1 MNFVELTEMRL
12 KKLLIK
18 FLFPSILAML
28 ATSVNILCDTIF
40 ISLGVGKEGL
50 SALGIA
56 IPIYNIYNAVSL
68 LIGMGGATLYSINM
82 GKKKKDKANQ
92 VFSTSIFMAII
103 IGLSISIFGYIFSR
117 NIAIIFGASEEILG
131 LSNEYLKIILLS
143 GINFILSGV
152 LQAFIRNDGAPK
164 LYMIAGITGNMFN
177 VIFDY
182 IFIFVFDMGMR
193 GAAIA
198 TAIAPMVTLIIISIK
213 FIKKSGHLRFKYK
226 LIKIPYITNIFK
238 LGISSSFIE
247 VSGAIV
253 IILFNYILI
262 DMIGEIGVA
271 AYSIISNIA
280 LIGVAILS
288 GISQSIQPIVSVN
301 FGAENYD
308 RVIKT
313 RKAAIY
319 LALAFGVTFFL
330 VGNIFTKEIIS
341 FFNNS
346 DQNLIEITTR
356 GMKIYFSAFIFIGIN
371 MVNISFFQA
380 INHAK
385 ISNTMSIIKSFI
397 LVLVNLY
404 ILPRLFG
411 VDGLWV
417 TIPVAEVITLFIGV
431 FIVKRNMDNI
441 LKCKS

>member
-40 ISLGVGKEGL
+40 ISQGVGKEGL

-56 IPIYNIYNAVSL
+56 IPIYNVYNALSL

-82 GKKKKDKANQ
+82 GKKNNEKANQ
-92 VFSTSIFMAII
+92 VFNTSM
-103 IGLSISIFGYIFSR
+103 
-117 NIAIIFGASEEILG
+117 FGASQQILG
-131 LSNEYLKIILLS
+131 LSDEYLKIILLS

-152 LQAFIRNDGAPK
+152 LQAFIRNDGSPK
-164 LYMIAGITGNMFN
+164 LSMVAGITGNMFN
-177 VIFDY
+177 VVFDY
-182 IFIFVFDMGMR
+182 VFIFVLDMGMR

-198 TAIAPMVTLIIISIK
+198 TAIAPMVTLIIIATK
-213 FIKKSGHLRFKYK
+213 FIKKSGHLRFNYNS
-226 LIKIPYITNIFK
+226 IKIPYITNIFK
-238 LGISSSFIE
+238 VGISSSFIE

-288 GISQSIQPIVSVN
+288 GISQAIQPIVSVN
-301 FGAENYD
+301 FGAEHYD

-319 LALAFGVTFFL
+319 IAIAFGIVFFL
-330 VGNIFTKEIIS
+330 VGNIFTKEVIS

-346 DQNLIEITTR
+346 DLKLIEITAR
-356 GMKIYFSAFIFIGIN
+356 GMRIYFVAFIFIGIN

-380 INHAK
+380 ISHAK
-385 ISNTMSIIKSFI
+385 ISNTMSIIKSFA
-397 LVLVNLY
+397 LVLINLS
-404 ILPRLFG
+404 ILPKVFG
-411 VDGLWV
+411 INGLWS
-417 TIPVAEVITLFIGV
+417 TIPVAEFITLIIGI
-431 FIVKRNMDNI
+431 FIVKYNMNY
-441 LKCKS
+441 LKSKA

>member
-40 ISLGVGKEGL
+40 ISQGVGKEGL

-56 IPIYNIYNAVSL
+56 IPIYNVYNAVSL

-82 GKKKKDKANQ
+82 GKKNNEKANQ
-92 VFSTSIFMAII
+92 VFNTSIFIAII
-103 IGLSISIFGYIFSR
+103 IGLSISIFGYIFSK
-117 NIAIIFGASEEILG
+117 NIAIMFGASQQILG
-131 LSNEYLKIILLS
+131 LSDEYLKIILLS

-164 LYMIAGITGNMFN
+164 LSMVAGITGNMFN
-177 VIFDY
+177 VVFDY
-182 IFIFVFDMGMR
+182 IFIFVLDMGMR

-198 TAIAPMVTLIIISIK
+198 TAIAPIVTLIIIATK
-213 FIKKSGHLRFKYK
+213 FIKKSGHLRFNYK
-226 LIKIPYITNIFK
+226 SIKIPYITNIFK
-238 LGISSSFIE
+238 VGISSSFIE

-288 GISQSIQPIVSVN
+288 GISQAIQPIISVN
-301 FGAENYD
+301 FGAEHYD

-319 LALAFGVTFFL
+319 IAIAFGIVFFL
-330 VGNIFTKEIIS
+330 VGNVFTKEVIS

-346 DQNLIEITTR
+346 DLKLIEITAR
-356 GMKIYFSAFIFIGIN
+356 GMRIYFVAFIFIGIN

-380 INHAK
+380 ISHAK
-385 ISNTMSIIKSFI
+385 ISNTMSIIKSFA
-397 LVLVNLY
+397 LVLINLC
-404 ILPRLFG
+404 ILPKVFG
-411 VDGLWV
+411 INGLWS
-417 TIPVAEVITLFIGV
+417 TIPVAEFITLIIGI
-431 FIVKRNMDNI
+431 FIVKYNMNY
-441 LKCKS
+441 LKSKA

>member
-40 ISLGVGKEGL
+40 ISQGVGKEGL

-56 IPIYNIYNAVSL
+56 IPIYNVYNAVSL

-82 GKKKKDKANQ
+82 GKKNNEKANQ
-92 VFSTSIFMAII
+92 VFNTSIFIAII
-103 IGLSISIFGYIFSR
+103 IGLSISIFGYIFSK
-117 NIAIIFGASEEILG
+117 NVAILFGASEEILG

-164 LYMIAGITGNMFN
+164 LSMVAGITGNMFN
-177 VIFDY
+177 VVFDY
-182 IFIFVFDMGMR
+182 IFIFVLDMGMR

-198 TAIAPMVTLIIISIK
+198 TAIAPMVTLIIIATK
-213 FIKKSGHLRFKYK
+213 FIKKSGYLRFNYK
-226 LIKIPYITNIFK
+226 SIKIPYITNVFK
-238 LGISSSFIE
+238 VGISSSFIE

-271 AYSIISNIA
+271 TYSIISNIA

-288 GISQSIQPIVSVN
+288 GISQAIQPIISVN
-301 FGAENYD
+301 FGAEHYD

-319 LALAFGVTFFL
+319 IAIAFGIVFFL
-330 VGNIFTKEIIS
+330 VGNIFTKEVIS

-346 DQNLIEITTR
+346 DLKLIEITAR
-356 GMKIYFSAFIFIGIN
+356 GMRIYFAAFIFIGIN

-380 INHAK
+380 ISHAK
-385 ISNTMSIIKSFI
+385 ISNTMSIIKSFA
-397 LVLVNLY
+397 LVLINLC
-404 ILPRLFG
+404 ILPKVFG
-411 VDGLWV
+411 INGLWS
-417 TIPVAEVITLFIGV
+417 TIPVAEFITLIIGI
-431 FIVKRNMDNI
+431 FIVKYNMNY
-441 LKCKS
+441 LKCKA

>member
-18 FLFPSILAML
+18 FLLPSILAML

-40 ISLGVGKEGL
+40 ISQGVGKEGL

-56 IPIYNIYNAVSL
+56 IPIYNVYNAVSL

-82 GKKKKDKANQ
+82 GKKQKEKANQ
-92 VFSTSIFMAII
+92 IFSTSIFVAII
-103 IGLSISIFGYIFSR
+103 IGLSISIFGFIFSR
-117 NIAIIFGASEEILG
+117 NVAILFGASEEILG

-164 LYMIAGITGNMFN
+164 LSMVAGVTGNMFN
-177 VIFDY
+177 VVFDY
-182 IFIFVFDMGMR
+182 VFIFVFDMGMR

-198 TAIAPMVTLIIISIK
+198 TAIAPMVTLIIIATK
-213 FIKKSGHLRFKYK
+213 FIKKTGHLSFKYN
-226 LIKIPYITNIFK
+226 LIKIQHIAQVFK
-238 LGISSSFIE
+238 VGISSSFIE

-288 GISQSIQPIVSVN
+288 GISQAIQPIVSVN
-301 FGAENYD
+301 FGADHYD

-319 LALAFGVTFFL
+319 IALAFGVAFFL
-330 VGNIFTKEIIS
+330 VGNIFTKEVIS

-346 DQNLIEITTR
+346 DLKLIEITAR
-356 GMKIYFSAFIFIGIN
+356 GMRVYFVAFIFIGIN

-380 INHAK
+380 INHAR
-385 ISNTMSIIKSFI
+385 ISNTMSIIKSFA
-397 LVLVNLY
+397 LVLLNLC
-404 ILPRLFG
+404 ILPKIFG
-411 VDGLWV
+411 INGLWS
-417 TIPVAEVITLFIGV
+417 TIPVAEFITLVIGI
-431 FIVKRNMDNI
+431 FIVKYNMNY
-441 LKCKS
+441 LKCKA

>member
-28 ATSVNILCDTIF
+28 ATSLNILCDTIF

-117 NIAIIFGASEEILG
+117 NIAIMFGASEEILG

-143 GINFILSGV
+143 GISFILSGV

-164 LYMIAGITGNMFN
+164 LSMIAGITGNMFN

-198 TAIAPMVTLIIISIK
+198 TAIAPIVTLIIISIK

-226 LIKIPYITNIFK
+226 SIKIPYITNIFK

-308 RVIKT
+308 RAIKT

-319 LALAFGVTFFL
+319 LALVFGVTFFL

-346 DQNLIEITTR
+346 DQDLIEITAR

-380 INHAK
+380 INYAK

-441 LKCKS
+441 LKCMS

>member
-40 ISLGVGKEGL
+40 ISQGVGKEGL

-56 IPIYNIYNAVSL
+56 IPIYNVYNAVSL

-82 GKKKKDKANQ
+82 GKKKKEKANQ
-92 VFSTSIFMAII
+92 IFSTSLFVAII
-103 IGLSISIFGYIFSR
+103 IGLSISIFGYIFSK
-117 NIAIIFGASEEILG
+117 NVAILFGASEEILG

-164 LYMIAGITGNMFN
+164 LSMVAGITGNMFN
-177 VIFDY
+177 VVFDY

-198 TAIAPMVTLIIISIK
+198 TAIAPMVTLIIIATK
-213 FIKKSGHLRFKYK
+213 FIKKSGYLRFNYN
-226 LIKIPYITNIFK
+226 LIRIPYIKNIFK
-238 LGISSSFIE
+238 VGISSSFIE

-288 GISQSIQPIVSVN
+288 GISQAIQPIISVN
-301 FGAENYD
+301 FGAEHYD

-319 LALAFGVTFFL
+319 IAIAFGIVFFL
-330 VGNIFTKEIIS
+330 VGNVFTKEVIS

-346 DQNLIEITTR
+346 DIKLMEITAR
-356 GMKIYFSAFIFIGIN
+356 GMRIYFAAFIFIGIN

-380 INHAK
+380 ISHAK
-385 ISNTMSIIKSFI
+385 ISNTMSIIKSFA
-397 LVLVNLY
+397 LVLINLC
-404 ILPRLFG
+404 ILPKVFG
-411 VDGLWV
+411 INGLWS
-417 TIPVAEVITLFIGV
+417 TIPVAEFITLIIGI
-431 FIVKRNMDNI
+431 FIVKYNMNY
-441 LKCKS
+441 LKCKA

>member
-28 ATSVNILCDTIF
+28 ATSLNILCDTIF

-92 VFSTSIFMAII
+92 VFSTSIFIAII

-117 NIAIIFGASEEILG
+117 NIAIMFGASEEILG

-164 LYMIAGITGNMFN
+164 LSMIAGITGNMFN

-198 TAIAPMVTLIIISIK
+198 TAIAPIVTLIIISIK

-226 LIKIPYITNIFK
+226 SIKIPYITNIFK

-441 LKCKS
+441 LKYMS

>member
-40 ISLGVGKEGL
+40 ISQGVGKEGL

-56 IPIYNIYNAVSL
+56 IPIYNVYNALSL

-82 GKKKKDKANQ
+82 GKKNNEKANQ
-92 VFSTSIFMAII
+92 VFNTSIFIAII
-103 IGLSISIFGYIFSR
+103 IGLSISIFGYIFSK
-117 NIAIIFGASEEILG
+117 NIAIMFGASQQILG
-131 LSNEYLKIILLS
+131 LSDEYLKIILLS

-164 LYMIAGITGNMFN
+164 LSMVAGITGNMFN
-177 VIFDY
+177 VVFDY
-182 IFIFVFDMGMR
+182 VFIFVLDMGMR

-198 TAIAPMVTLIIISIK
+198 TAIAPMVTLIIIATK
-213 FIKKSGHLRFKYK
+213 FIKKSGHPRFNYNS
-226 LIKIPYITNIFK
+226 IKIQYITNIFK
-238 LGISSSFIE
+238 VGISSSFIE

-288 GISQSIQPIVSVN
+288 GISQAIQPIVSVN
-301 FGAENYD
+301 FGAEHYD

-319 LALAFGVTFFL
+319 IAIAFGIVFFL
-330 VGNIFTKEIIS
+330 VGNIFTKEVIS

-346 DQNLIEITTR
+346 DLKLIEITAR
-356 GMKIYFSAFIFIGIN
+356 GMRIYFVAFIFIGIN

-380 INHAK
+380 ISHAK
-385 ISNTMSIIKSFI
+385 ISNTMSIIKSFA
-397 LVLVNLY
+397 LVLINLS
-404 ILPRLFG
+404 ILPKVFG
-411 VDGLWV
+411 INGLWS
-417 TIPVAEVITLFIGV
+417 TIPVAEFITLIIGI
-431 FIVKRNMDNI
+431 FIVKYNMNY
-441 LKCKS
+441 LKSKA

>member
-12 KKLLIK
+12 NKLLVK

-40 ISLGVGKEGL
+40 ISQGIGKEGL

-56 IPIYNIYNAVSL
+56 IPIYNVYNALSL
-68 LIGMGGATLYSINM
+68 LIGMGGATLYSISM
-82 GKKKKDKANQ
+82 GKKQREKANK
-92 VFSTSIFMAII
+92 VFSTSVFIAII
-103 IGLSISIFGYIFSR
+103 IGLSISIFGYIFSE
-117 NIAIIFGASEEILG
+117 NVAIMFGASEEILG

-143 GINFILSGV
+143 GISFILSGV

-164 LYMIAGITGNMFN
+164 LSMIAGITGNMCN

-182 IFIFVFDMGMR
+182 VFIFVFDMGMR

-198 TAIAPMVTLIIISIK
+198 TAIAPMVTLIIMSIK
-213 FIKKSGHLRFKYK
+213 FIKKSGHLRFNYK
-226 LIKIPYITNIFK
+226 LIRIPYITNIFK

-247 VSGAIV
+247 ISGAIV
-253 IILFNYILI
+253 IITFNYILI
-262 DMIGEIGVA
+262 GMIGEIGVA

-288 GISQSIQPIVSVN
+288 GISQAIQPIVSVN
-301 FGAENYD
+301 FGAEHHD

-313 RKAAIY
+313 RKIALCIA
-319 LALAFGVTFFL
+319 LTFGLAFFL
-330 VGNIFTKEIIS
+330 IGNIFTKEVIS

-346 DQNLIEITTR
+346 DQKLIEITAR
-356 GMKIYFSAFIFIGIN
+356 GMKIYFSAFIFMGIN

-380 INHAK
+380 ISHAK
-385 ISNTMSIIKSFI
+385 ISNTMSIIKSFA
-397 LVLVNLY
+397 LVLINLC
-404 ILPRLFG
+404 ILPKLFG
-411 VDGLWV
+411 IDGLWS
-417 TIPVAEVITLFIGV
+417 TIPVSEFITLFIGL
-431 FIVKRNMDNI
+431 FIVKYNI
-441 LKCKS
+441 NNLKYNA